1 MQMLPRNNLFALVA
15 ALLSVAFFQNC
26 SRKTDDAPVV
36 PDTEITDTG
45 GLTITLTYD
54 KTPATT
60 DLDLYLYRK
69 STYVGT
75 SNPQGAN
82 IGPTDGGS
90 VSTDIMVVAP
100 DEDLTVVAAYRTGV
114 VAKTYTLTFKGIS
127 TKKTYTING
136 SFAANLALFTTYNYF
151 GTTRGNNITL
161 KKLGAT
167 FTVVP

>member
-1 MQMLPRNNLFALVA
+1 MLSRNHLLTLFT

-26 SRKTDDAPVV
+26 SKKADDAPVI

-69 STYVGT
+69 SNYAGT
-75 SNPQGAN
+75 SNPQGGT
-82 IGPTDGGS
+82 IGPNDGGV
-90 VSTDIMVVAP
+90 VSTDIMVTAP

-114 VAKTYTLTFKGIS
+114 IAKTYTLTFKGI
-127 TKKTYTING
+127 TNKKTYTVSG
-136 SFAANLALFTTYNYF
+136 SFAANMAPFATYNYF
-151 GTTRGNNITL
+151 GTPRGNNITL
-161 KKLGAT
+161 KKMGTT

>member
-1 MQMLPRNNLFALVA
+1 MFQKNALLTVFTVF
-15 ALLSVAFFQNC
+15 LSVALFQNC
-26 SRKTDDAPVV
+26 SKKENATSVV

-45 GLTITLTYD
+45 GLTIALTYD

-82 IGPTDGGS
+82 IGPNDGGS
-90 VSTDIMVVAP
+90 ASTDVSISAP
-100 DEDLTVVAAYRTGV
+100 DDDYTIVAAYKTGT

-127 TKKTYTING
+127 TKKTYIVTG
-136 SFAANLALFTTYNYF
+136 SFAANLAAFTTYNYF
-151 GTTRGNNITL
+151 GTPRGNNITL
-161 KKLGAT
+161 KKVGTT

>member
-1 MQMLPRNNLFALVA
+1 MLTKSNLLTISA

-26 SRKTDDAPVV
+26 SKKADDAPVI
-36 PDTEITDTG
+36 PDTEITDAG

-82 IGPTDGGS
+82 IGPNDGGV

-100 DEDLTVVAAYRTGV
+100 DEDLTVVAAYRTGII
-114 VAKTYTLTFKGIS
+114 AKTYTLAFKGITS
-127 TKKTYTING
+127 KKTYSVNG
-136 SFAANLALFTTYNYF
+136 SFAANLAPFATYNYF
-151 GTTRGNNITL
+151 GTVRGNNITL
-161 KKLGAT
+161 KKAGTT